1 MDGGGRVL
9 RPVESESTVEVGDWP
24 DGERPSRRLVLPRFL
39 RKPARILSRIDWRV
53 PRHAGLK
60 GMAVL
65 FGATALAGML
75 VGGHTVTVA
84 SALTAWSGL
93 GIDEVTI
100 TGQSETSEVDVLDRL
115 AIGPYP
121 SIVTFDALAARER
134 VEELPWVKRV
144 TIRKLYPHTLQV
156 AIVEKEPFA
165 IWQHGGVT
173 SLIDENG
180 KVITDRIGS
189 RYASLPLVVGAEADK
204 RASEF
209 VTLLRDFPSLVPQ
222 VKAGVLVS
230 GRRWNIVLRNGI
242 EIMLP
247 EEDALSALTQVVALN
262 DGHGIFSRE
271 IAAVDL
277 RLPNRLV
284 FRLTE
289 TGYEA
294 REKLLKDRSKGPRA

>member
-1 MDGGGRVL
+1 M
-9 RPVESESTVEVGDWP
+9 RPVETELAVETGDWP
-24 DGERPSRRLVLPRFL
+24 DGARPANHLVLPRFL
-39 RKPARILSRIDWRV
+39 RKPARILLRVDWRL

-60 GMAVL
+60 GMAIL
-65 FGATALAGML
+65 FGATAVAGML
-75 VGGHTVTVA
+75 VGGHTVTVV

-93 GIDEVTI
+93 AIDEVKI
-100 TGQSETSEVDVLDRL
+100 TGQSEASEVDVLDRL
-115 AIGPYP
+115 AIGSYP

-134 VEELPWVKRV
+134 VEALPWVERV
-144 TIRKLYPHTLQV
+144 TIRKLYPGTLQV

-165 IWQHGGVT
+165 IWQHDGVT
-173 SLIDENG
+173 SLIDKNG
-180 KVITDRIGS
+180 KAITDHIGP
-189 RYASLPLVVGAEADK
+189 RYASLPMVVGEGADQ
-204 RASEF
+204 RAGEF
-209 VTLLRDFPSLVPQ
+209 VALLKDFPSLMPQ

-230 GRRWNIVLRNGI
+230 GRRWNVVLQNGI

-247 EEDALSALTQVVALN
+247 EDDPLSALTQVVALN

-294 REKLLKDRSKGPRA
+294 REKLLKERNKGPRA